1 MVRVNRVRRIIRKI
15 DPWTVLKVTL
25 VLNFVVALTVVLGF
39 SIMWVL
45 LVNAGVPQ
53 GLEDIARRLALLD
66 QDASLVGNIEPLFTG
81 LVSLA
86 AVYML
91 TQTAI
96 ATVGAFFYNLVSDL
110 VGGIEVVVLEE
121 SHLDAPEKPQ
131 KVKFSLEIDYEDK
144 KPSSDKDI
152 KSIVNYGT
160 IVKLITKLVKK
171 KHYNFLETLAEAV
184 FDELFKDKRIA
195 KIMLKIE
202 KLEILKQCSSVG
214 IQITKKRSHD
224 KL

>member
-121 SHLDAPEKPQ
+121 SHLDAQEKPQ
-131 KVKFSLEIDYEDK
+131 KVKNTPSNESKETVMMSFVNSIKKARADRTAEQTPPTSDLPRPDVPRDIEEPTLMDVLKNEENEED
-144 KPSSDKDI
+144 D
-152 KSIVNYGT
+152 SI
-160 IVKLITKLVKK
+160 
-171 KHYNFLETLAEAV
+171 
-184 FDELFKDKRIA
+184 
-195 KIMLKIE
+195 
-202 KLEILKQCSSVG
+202 
-214 IQITKKRSHD
+214 
-224 KL
+224 

>member
-25 VLNFVVALTVVLGF
+25 VLNFVVALTVVLGL

-66 QDASLVGNIEPLFTG
+66 QDASLVGNVETLFTSV
-81 LVSLA
+81 VSLA

-91 TQTAI
+91 TQTAL
-96 ATVGAFFYNLVSDL
+96 ATIGAFFYNLVSDL

-121 SHLDAPEKPQ
+121 SHLDNSQNATAEEAIVQNRHEQ
-131 KVKFSLEIDYEDK
+131 KETVLM
-144 KPSSDKDI
+144 
-152 KSIVNYGT
+152 SIVNS
-160 IVKLITKLVKK
+160 IKK
-171 KHYNFLETLAEAV
+171 VRQESSEEKTSLKEDLPRPDVPRDIEEPTLMDA
-184 FDELFKDKRIA
+184 
-195 KIMLKIE
+195 LKNEENEEEESI
-202 KLEILKQCSSVG
+202 
-214 IQITKKRSHD
+214 
-224 KL
+224 